1 MMKKFFIPICLLLF
15 SFGLQAQIYSGKA
28 IFYADKY
35 QARNTANGE
44 KFDQFK
50 LTAAHAS
57 LPFNTIVKVS
67 YPGNNK
73 SVIVRINDRMP
84 KGKGRIIELSKI
96 AAQKLDILELGEA
109 KVKIEVIGDASLM
122 YNGKQFNPSDKGFL
136 FEMHIPTIPVA
147 GYGIQVASLS
157 NMKNV
162 YETINNLSVDWG
174 NNVLVYIENSKS
186 IKYRIIIGPF
196 DSRIEAEN
204 YKKNMLVI
212 YGNKVKPS
220 GFIIDFSKL

>member
-1 MMKKFFIPICLLLF
+1 MKKFLIPICLFLISF
-15 SFGLQAQIYSGKA
+15 SLRAQIYSGKA

-35 QARNTANGE
+35 QGRNTANGE

-67 YPGNNK
+67 YPDNNK

-136 FEMHIPTIPVA
+136 FEMHIPSIPVA

-162 YETINNLSVDWG
+162 YETINDLSVDWG

-196 DSRIEAEN
+196 DSRKEAEN
-204 YKKNMLVI
+204 YKKNMSVI
-212 YGNKVKPS
+212 YGNKVKPG

>member
-1 MMKKFFIPICLLLF
+1 MMKKILIPIFLLLF
-15 SFGLQAQIYSGKA
+15 SYSLQAQIYTGKA

-35 QARNTANGE
+35 QGKNTANGE

-50 LTAAHAS
+50 LTAAHAG
-57 LPFNTIVKVS
+57 LPFNTIVKVTCLD
-67 YPGNNK
+67 NNK

-136 FEMHIPTIPVA
+136 FEMHIPSIPVA

-162 YETINNLSVDWG
+162 YETINDLSVDWG

-196 DSRIEAEN
+196 DSRKEAEN
-204 YKKNMLVI
+204 YKKNMSVI
-212 YGNKVKPS
+212 YGNKVKPG